1 VLVRLEIGTIKVG
14 KASCILV
21 VEVVLDVTVVFFFQ
35 GNRVL
40 LAGLE
45 VVLTVTLVG
54 MKDLRVVVVVVAGNV
69 VLKVVLMVL
78 FVVEAEVGILVVVV
92 ATVIVERSVVGGDVG
107 MDVVLVGV
115 VGKVVKTNFEVDSD
129 CIEEITDEWFL
140 DSSEIPDVVV

>member
-45 VVLTVTLVG
+45 VALTVTLVG

-69 VLKVVLMVL
+69 VLKVVLMIL